1 MRKNL
6 LALLISLALI
16 NKNTY
21 ATLARHDIDWS
32 EYEDFALNI
41 GRYEAGRKGIIVY
54 KKDGTISGTI
64 DVPMPTFY
72 GVSDSG
78 NGTLYADPQIIAT
91 VAHVGNG
98 VGNNQAQ
105 RFMRGDVELSKG
117 FKNKSSWNKLLE
129 YSESYSPNEANVP
142 MKGLD
147 HKLIRLNQVMFDFT
161 PFEPVPNDEKSTLGQ
176 KNSLI
181 ARVGNGAPKIA
192 TGPGQ
197 EVWSRGAL
205 TGGFNKL
212 TQAGENKATFQ
223 IASKAKTPIDA
234 GTKAGDSG
242 SPVFVYSEKSK
253 KWYLFAT
260 NAAGSGSGYGKN
272 SYITKDVDG
281 LHRILGEYNKEIN
294 KTGDTD
300 LSTDKDNKK
309 NLVYTKGVNVK
320 INSDINLGPARL
332 IFKET
337 STIEGNGKL
346 TTAGIEVDVGKTLTF
361 KSNIDSKTIIRK
373 VGKGDLK
380 LEGNKNNKKQGSI
393 HLGDGTLEIDQ
404 NSSIGKIKIGSGRA
418 TIKVTKNDQFVG
430 NQIYFGVQGGTL
442 DLNGHNL
449 EFNDIFHVDK
459 GTRIVNQPLSKTI
472 TSHNTTDSNSTTS
485 TSETASTVSTPPTAT
500 STSATSNTP
509 TFTFK
514 PDGDR
519 VFLGSFDGNLNVNY
533 DANHLWELRGNS
545 SIKDLNVKKGTVK
558 LVGDNVLH
566 TKYLIPSQTEYHTVT
581 FNAKNINV
589 DSNAKLILG
598 RASKT
603 KADIKIDGY
612 LEIVAK
618 GKVDTSIP
626 KAYTEEPKDYQ
637 QNTNKI
643 EVDGNIEIKNNNTI
657 LIDLEN
663 NNIAEIK
670 SKISATNAISLHKK
684 GDGELLL
691 TGTNSF
697 TNGNFEI
704 EKGIVRIKDKE
715 RAKKL
720 NYTVKNGSTLEVQG
734 IETDELKGLL
744 EKFNNSFDGILS
756 LDKDITK
763 LDSKLGE
770 FNQLYLGTKGNIT
783 LGTENEDLLKDLS
796 FLNLGGDGGT
806 ITVQGLKT
814 TGNSKKTLNIGN
826 GTYRGKV
833 IIEELTKDSHLDLNV
848 HTGVD
853 LEVKKN
859 SNTDKFLDLGYGST
873 AKVDLLN
880 NLKINSKGIVLIDS
894 DDNLSKLTDP
904 TYSNLHDIYIGT
916 SKNKTLNINAEKI
929 SGNTYRFSGE
939 GETHLK
945 FNLSNKDL
953 IVDAQ
958 GLNGGVIS
966 LDNENKDYKGK
977 ITIQGHKDQNLGSI
991 TLKASTNNSL
1001 GDGNEVVIKN
1011 GGILDLNG
1019 NDISF
1024 KLSNDNT
1031 QSGTILS
1038 KTTGTF
1044 FLENTTDIN
1053 INNKLNGKL
1062 HINYFNNANVSL
1074 TNTENDFTGK
1084 ISLFGGIL
1092 KYDTDRVTNQNNTI
1106 EISNGAKLDIT
1117 KSINSDVNVSRSN
1130 NTLSEASI
1138 LFDRLADNN
1147 SVRIKKLT
1155 LGSDIISKGN
1165 NSGVNFQRNKTINY
1179 ADLALQGHTLT
1190 AENLFLDLENITSK
1204 GNLILKNSTLKL
1216 HGGNHTL
1223 LSEKNF
1229 ENIELNNST
1238 LDLRDFSFKNTEKS
1252 QKIVV
1257 KGDST
1262 ISTGTYGSDGGG
1274 ASTGFNNPLELTTGS
1289 TLNIVQANSRWYV
1302 NMQIDSDIKGDGNII
1317 ISQAKSGNLKITNNF
1332 KEFTGSLKLVYKN
1345 NRRPELGYYLNGD
1358 NEADRTLNF
1367 EILSE
1372 QFVNQRP
1379 SVTLKNIAS
1388 KSLILKNVNGYSGT
1402 LIADKGDIILDGN
1415 NAVSTKAVLQ
1425 EVDSHKIIFKVDEGQ
1440 TGNAGGFYYS
1450 HSGKANNDGL
1460 HKKGKGELVFTSNY
1474 MTTNSPK
1481 FYVDEGTV
1489 TIATSSEFKSTQ
1501 SQNRS
1506 SSEVY
1511 LDYNVA
1517 QDANL
1522 NFKVS
1527 GNYTVKNTVSGAGN
1541 VSFSQADDSTKYTT
1555 DYSKLGHSGDLT
1567 INAKVDL
1574 NLDSNDQNPITLRH
1588 NLKGEQKGYLTIK
1601 GDNKTLNINKSLDN
1615 YAGALEISGKTNL
1628 DLNLND
1634 ATLDNALYGS
1644 GTITN
1649 QNNSNLNLNNTANF
1663 TGTLNA
1669 KVGDISINN
1678 QFNTNNTGAIQL
1690 KSENDHYINITTT
1703 DDSAAKFNF
1712 IEGNLRKKGT
1722 GTLIIND
1729 NVSVDNIKHLDLNE
1743 GNLQLNHDINVEELK
1758 LGSDTKLILNSNNID
1773 RNITGTGDV
1782 ELMKTNTLTND
1793 KLQHTGNLIVN
1804 ADSTLLINTKDTLS
1818 YNLMGNHKLTIN
1830 PDSEKP
1836 NAVLKLNNDNI
1847 QHFTGGL
1854 AINNTTELN
1863 NITNLDNQLSGN
1875 GTIINT
1881 NSSNLN
1887 LNNTADF
1894 VGTLNAKEGDI
1905 SINNQP
1911 NANGT
1916 IKLKSENN
1924 HYINITTTD
1933 NNSAAKFNFIEGN
1946 LRKKGS
1952 GTLIINDNVSV
1963 DNIKHLDLN
1972 EGNLQLNHDINVE
1985 ELKLGSDTKLILN
1998 SNNIDR
2004 NITGTG
2010 DVELMKTNTLTND
2023 KLQHT
2028 GNLIVNAD
2036 STLLINT
2043 KDTLSYNL
2051 TGNHKLTINSD
2062 KDNNSLLK
2070 LNNDDIQHFTGGLA
2084 INNTTELNNIT
2095 NLNNQLSGNG
2105 TIINTNSSN
2114 LNLNNTAD
2122 FVGTLNAKAGDISIN
2137 NQFDASNTDVIKL
2150 KSENNHY
2157 INITTT
2163 NNNSAAKFNFIEGN
2177 LRKKGTG
2184 TLIIN
2189 DNASVGNIKHL
2200 DLDEGNLQLNHDI
2213 NVEELKLGANTKLT
2227 LNNTSGNIDHNIT
2240 GTGNVELKATN
2251 TLTNDKLQHTGNLIV
2266 NADSTLLINTKD
2278 TLSYNLTGNHKL
2290 TINSNNEKSD
2300 TVLKLNNDN
2309 IQHFT
2314 GGLAINNTTELNNI
2328 TNLDNQLS
2336 GNGTIINKN
2345 NSNLT
2350 LNNTANFTGTLNAKE
2365 GDISINNQF
2374 AANNTDKIQLKS
2386 ENNHYIN
2393 ITTTDNNSVAKFNF
2407 IEGNLRKKGTGTL
2420 IINDNVSVG
2429 NIKHLDL
2436 DEGNL
2441 QLNHDIN
2448 VEELKLGSDTK
2459 LILNS
2464 NNIDRNIT
2472 GTGDVELKAANTLAN
2487 NKLKHTG
2494 DLIVNADTNLTISG
2508 SENLAYHLKG
2518 DKTVTFE
2525 GGEGSTVQLHGS
2537 HINDFSGTLA
2547 INNTATAELYNVG
2560 ESLTNVTGSG
2570 TIVSKSGEFSF
2581 DNTRF
2586 TGEIVADNANIK
2598 VIDAKAKKYTAKN
2611 ADITLPYHLA
2621 KDNDSAS
2628 FSAINGAFVKADE
2641 QQWVLNRE
2649 NLDKLGKLKIQSG
2662 EVIISDLLPSE
2673 KEKDKEN
2680 ENNSNS
2686 MLTVP
2691 AEFIADNTP
2700 RPHPRSLHRKGRSL
2714 LSATIPAAI
2723 TVSDDT
2729 ILPANEKE
2737 VEIKQGA
2744 KLILDTNH
2752 QVDKIKNE
2760 GTVNLNTH
2768 TLSIDD
2774 YSSEHGKI
2782 IIALNDKTNQVLNIK
2797 KTDKNV
2803 DVELVATKDTLT
2815 YLASNGIKIANL
2827 PTQLNILNE
2836 EQLTKG
2842 NYDLTNVNGMIKL
2855 LLAPNL
2861 MSKILRLTEIHQLN
2875 QLHTNEPF
2883 IDGVTVKANYS
2894 NGKIKEKFLKDYRN
2908 TLFKS
2913 QANTSG
2919 ITINLG
2925 KTYGRFTGK
2934 LTLKALNTDFQS
2946 EVNHKTQQDK
2956 LKTLAAETGI
2966 KVEYKP
2972 GYGATLSAGILQ
2984 SSFKQG
2990 KYALLNGNLSLYAN
3004 PRYPI
3009 GKGVLTLE
3017 NELSVRY
3024 TPILSQA
3031 LPADEMAKLTNPFAY
3046 AYRLGLNYQYQKF
3059 DFNLATKVTFDN
3071 TQLTYIRKEAQVN
3084 SELIKGLSYQLS
3096 AGVKY
3101 HFTKKLNLS
3110 LTSDTTFSKNSTQFG
3125 AKIGVAYNF

>member
-16 NKNTY
+16 NKNAY
-21 ATLARHDIDWS
+21 ANLARHDIDWN

-54 KKDGTISGTI
+54 KKDGSESGI
-64 DVPMPTFY
+64 IEASMPSFY

-91 VAHVGNG
+91 VAHVGNK
-98 VGNNQAQ
+98 VGHSQVQ
-105 RFMRGDVELSKG
+105 RFMRSDVELSNG
-117 FKNKSSWNKLLE
+117 FKKKPTWNKLLE
-129 YSESYSPNEANVP
+129 YSEDYLPYEHKIPRKN
-142 MKGLD
+142 LD
-147 HKLIRLNQVMFDFT
+147 HKLIRLRSVMFDFT
-161 PFEPVPNDEKSTLGQ
+161 PFEPIPENERSHLG
-176 KNSLI
+176 KVGDLL

-192 TGPGQ
+192 IGRNQEIAAPRWGLSGGLNRVKWAGTYEPGLAI
-197 EVWSRGAL
+197 ESNPL
-205 TGGFNKL
+205 
-212 TQAGENKATFQ
+212 
-223 IASKAKTPIDA
+223 TPIDS
-234 GTKAGDSG
+234 GTKGGDSG
-242 SPVFVYSEKSK
+242 SPVFIWSEKSQ

-260 NAAGSGSGYGKN
+260 NAAGLDSGYGKK
-272 SYITKDVDG
+272 SYLTRDLDG
-281 LHRILGEYNKEIN
+281 LHKILREYNKEID
-294 KTGDTD
+294 TQGDAT
-300 LSTDKDNKK
+300 LSADSNKK
-309 NLVYTKGVNVK
+309 NLVYKKDVK
-320 INSDINLGPARL
+320 LKIDQDTDLGPARL
-332 IFKET
+332 IFKGN

-346 TTAGIEVDVGKTLTF
+346 TTAGVEVDEGKTLTF
-361 KSNIDSKTIIRK
+361 KSKIGEKTIIRK
-373 VGKGDLK
+373 VGKGSLK
-380 LEGNKNNKKQGSI
+380 LEGNQNNNKGSI
-393 HLGDGTLEIDQ
+393 HLGDGTLEIDA

-418 TIKVTKNDQFVG
+418 TIKVTKDKQFDG
-430 NQIYFGVQGGTL
+430 NQIYFGIQGGTL
-442 DLNGHNL
+442 DLNGHSL
-449 EFNDIFHVDK
+449 EFDDIFHLDK
-459 GTRIVNQPLSKTI
+459 GAKIVNQPLSKT
-472 TSHNTTDSNSTTS
+472 TASNNSTDSNSTASTDGTAANTS
-485 TSETASTVSTPPTAT
+485 TTPTSSSSDSSTTNES
-500 STSATSNTP
+500 STSATTTTTTSEPTGTTDTSKIP

-514 PDGDR
+514 PKGDR

-545 SIKDLNVKKGTVK
+545 SIKDLNIKQGTVK

-566 TKYLIPSQTEYHTVT
+566 TQFLTPSETEYHTIT
-581 FNAKNINV
+581 FKADNIKV
-589 DSNAKLILG
+589 DSEAKLILG

-603 KADIKIDGY
+603 NANIEINGN
-612 LEIVAK
+612 LEVVAT

-626 KAYTEEPKDYQ
+626 KAYKDEPNNYQ
-637 QNTNKI
+637 QDSNKI
-643 EVDGNIEIKNNNTI
+643 LVEGKITLNNSNSNNKV
-657 LIDLEN
+657 LINLEN
-663 NNIAEIK
+663 NNTAEIK
-670 SKISATNAISLHKK
+670 SEISGNNISLQKK

-691 TGTNSF
+691 SGNNTF
-697 TNGNFEI
+697 TNGKFDI
-704 EKGIVRIKDKE
+704 EKGIVRITDKE
-715 RAKKL
+715 SAKKL
-720 NYTVKNGSTLEVQG
+720 SYTVTNGSTLEIQG
-734 IETDELKGLL
+734 IETGELTELL
-744 EKFNNSFDGILS
+744 NKFNTDFNGILS

-770 FNQLYLGTKGNIT
+770 FNHLYLGTKGNIT
-783 LGTENEDLLKDLS
+783 LGTKDENLLQNLS

-806 ITVQGLKT
+806 ITVQGLENT
-814 TGNSKKTLNIGN
+814 ETNSNSNTKILNIGN

-833 IIEELTKDSHLDLNV
+833 IIDKLTDKSHLDLNV

-853 LEVKKN
+853 LEIKE
-859 SNTDKFLDLGYGST
+859 NTSTAKFLDLGYAST
-873 AKVDLLN
+873 AKVDLLK
-880 NLKINSKGIVLIDS
+880 NLKENSEGVVLINGT
-894 DDNLSKLTDP
+894 DNLTKLTEPEYSKL
-904 TYSNLHDIYIGT
+904 NKIYIGA
-916 SKNKTLNINAEKI
+916 SKGTTLDITNSTI
-929 SGNTYRFSGE
+929 SGDTYRFSGE
-939 GETHLK
+939 GNTNLK
-945 FNLSNKDL
+945 FDLASDKNL

-958 GLNGGVIS
+958 GLTGGVIS
-966 LDNENKDYKGK
+966 LDNDNTNYKGK

-991 TLKASTNNSL
+991 SLKASTDNSL
-1001 GDGNEVVIKN
+1001 GKGNEVVIKN
-1011 GGILDLNG
+1011 GGILDVNG
-1019 NDISF
+1019 KSINI
-1024 KLSNDNT
+1024 KLSTESN
-1031 QSGTILS
+1031 QSGTIFS
-1038 KTTGTF
+1038 ATKG
-1044 FLENTTDIN
+1044 
-1053 INNKLNGKL
+1053 
-1062 HINYFNNANVSL
+1062 NVTL
-1074 TNTENDFTGK
+1074 ANTENTEIKNKISGKLDIIYHGNGELSLSNTQNNFTGD
-1084 ISLFGGIL
+1084 INLDNGTL
-1092 KYDTDRVTNQNNTI
+1092 KYSTEGVTNQNNKI
-1106 EISNGAKLDIT
+1106 NISNNAKIDIT
-1117 KSINSDVNVSRSN
+1117 KNVNSEIVASN
-1130 NTLSEASI
+1130 NNGASI
-1138 LFDRLADNN
+1138 LFTGLNTNN
-1147 SVRIKKLT
+1147 SVSINKLT
-1155 LGSDIISKGN
+1155 LNSDVTSKGN
-1165 NSGVNFQRNKTINY
+1165 NNGSNFDRKKEINY
-1179 ADLALQGHTLT
+1179 KNLNLNNHTLT
-1190 AENLFLDLENITSK
+1190 AEEQFLSISSVSNK
-1204 GNLILKNSTLKL
+1204 GNLVLNNSTLKL

-1223 LSEKNF
+1223 LSTKNF
-1229 ENIELNNST
+1229 DKIELDSST
-1238 LDLRDFSFKNTEKS
+1238 LDLRDYNFKSSETA
-1252 QKIVV
+1252 QKIVI

-1262 ISTGTYGSDGGG
+1262 ISAGTYGSDGGG
-1274 ASTGFNNPLELTTGS
+1274 ASSTFNNPLEVTAGS
-1289 TLNIVQANSRWYV
+1289 KLNIMQSNVRRPWV
-1302 NMQIDSDIKGDGNII
+1302 NLQIDSDVEGSGEII
-1317 ISQAKSGNLKITNNF
+1317 ASQAGSGNLKITNNF
-1332 KEFTGSLKLVYKN
+1332 KKFTGSLKLVNKG
-1345 NRRPELGYYLNGD
+1345 RTPDLKYYLNS
-1358 NEADRTLNF
+1358 EKEEDRTLNF
-1367 EILSE
+1367 KILSE
-1372 QFVNQRP
+1372 PYSDRRP
-1379 SVTLKNIAS
+1379 SVILRNIAP
-1388 KSLILKNVNGYSGT
+1388 KDLILKNVNDYAGT
-1402 LIADKGDIILDGN
+1402 LVADQGNIILDSS
-1415 NAVSTKAVLQ
+1415 NAVSTKAALQ
-1425 EVDSHKIIFKVDEGQ
+1425 EANNNQIIFKVDENV
-1440 TGNAGGFYYS
+1440 TANAGGFHYYR
-1450 HSGKANNDGL
+1450 SGKSNNDGL
-1460 HKKGKGELVFTSNY
+1460 HKKGKGELIFIDSYTAEK
-1474 MTTNSPK
+1474 SPK
-1481 FYVDEGTV
+1481 LYIDEGTV
-1489 TIATSSEFKSTQ
+1489 TIATKSDFKTKDDVSRNT
-1501 SQNRS
+1501 SAETALTFHTNK
-1506 SSEVY
+1506 
-1511 LDYNVA
+1511 
-1517 QDANL
+1517 DANL
-1522 NFKVS
+1522 NFKVN
-1527 GNYTVKNTVSGAGN
+1527 GEYTVNNTISGDGN
-1541 VSFSQADDSTKYTT
+1541 VSFNQADDSTKYTT
-1555 DYSKLGHSGDLT
+1555 NYSKLSHSGDLT

-1574 NLDSNDQNPITLRH
+1574 NLDSNDQNSITLRH
-1588 NLKGEQKGYLTIK
+1588 HLKGNNQGHLTIK
-1601 GDNKTLNINKSLDN
+1601 GENKTFSIDKNLND
-1615 YAGALEISGKTNL
+1615 YAGALEISDKTKL

-1649 QNNSNLNLNNTANF
+1649 QNSSNLNLNNTANF

-1669 KVGDISINN
+1669 QAGNISINN
-1678 QFNTNNTGAIQL
+1678 QFNTNNTGTIQL

-1703 DDSAAKFNF
+1703 DNNSATKFNF
-1712 IEGNLRKKGT
+1712 IEGNLRKKGL
-1722 GTLIIND
+1722 GTLVVND
-1729 NVSVDNIKHLDLNE
+1729 NVSVD
-1743 GNLQLNHDINVEELK
+1743 
-1758 LGSDTKLILNSNNID
+1758 
-1773 RNITGTGDV
+1773 
-1782 ELMKTNTLTND
+1782 
-1793 KLQHTGNLIVN
+1793 
-1804 ADSTLLINTKDTLS
+1804 
-1818 YNLMGNHKLTIN
+1818 
-1830 PDSEKP
+1830 
-1836 NAVLKLNNDNI
+1836 
-1847 QHFTGGL
+1847 
-1854 AINNTTELN
+1854 
-1863 NITNLDNQLSGN
+1863 
-1875 GTIINT
+1875 
-1881 NSSNLN
+1881 
-1887 LNNTADF
+1887 
-1894 VGTLNAKEGDI
+1894 
-1905 SINNQP
+1905 
-1911 NANGT
+1911 
-1916 IKLKSENN
+1916 
-1924 HYINITTTD
+1924 
-1933 NNSAAKFNFIEGN
+1933 
-1946 LRKKGS
+1946 
-1952 GTLIINDNVSV
+1952 
-1963 DNIKHLDLN
+1963 
-1972 EGNLQLNHDINVE
+1972 
-1985 ELKLGSDTKLILN
+1985 
-1998 SNNIDR
+1998 
-2004 NITGTG
+2004 
-2010 DVELMKTNTLTND
+2010 
-2023 KLQHT
+2023 
-2028 GNLIVNAD
+2028 
-2036 STLLINT
+2036 
-2043 KDTLSYNL
+2043 
-2051 TGNHKLTINSD
+2051 
-2062 KDNNSLLK
+2062 
-2070 LNNDDIQHFTGGLA
+2070 
-2084 INNTTELNNIT
+2084 
-2095 NLNNQLSGNG
+2095 
-2105 TIINTNSSN
+2105 
-2114 LNLNNTAD
+2114 
-2122 FVGTLNAKAGDISIN
+2122 
-2137 NQFDASNTDVIKL
+2137 
-2150 KSENNHY
+2150 
-2157 INITTT
+2157 
-2163 NNNSAAKFNFIEGN
+2163 
-2177 LRKKGTG
+2177 
-2184 TLIIN
+2184 
-2189 DNASVGNIKHL
+2189 NIKHL

-2290 TINSNNEKSD
+2290 TINSNNEKYD

-2345 NSNLT
+2345 SSNLN
-2350 LNNTANFTGTLNAKE
+2350 LNNTADFIGTLNAKE
-2365 GDISINNQF
+2365 GDISINNQPN
-2374 AANNTDKIQLKS
+2374 ANGTIKLKS
-2386 ENNHYIN
+2386 ENGHYIN
-2393 ITTTDNNSVAKFNF
+2393 FTTTDNNSSAKFDFTGGNF
-2407 IEGNLRKKGTGTL
+2407 RKRGKRSLIVDNNVTLNNVDNFVLSEGNVQL
-2420 IINDNVSVG
+2420 DHSVQAQ
-2429 NIKHLDL
+2429 NIDL
-2436 DEGNL
+2436 GAN
-2441 QLNHDIN
+2441 
-2448 VEELKLGSDTK
+2448 TK
-2459 LILNS
+2459 LILNT
-2464 NNIDRNIT
+2464 NDNINSNIT

-2487 NKLKHTG
+2487 NKLNHTG

-2518 DKTVTFE
+2518 KNTVTFS
-2525 GGEGSTVQLHGS
+2525 GENSTVQLHGS

-2547 INNTATAELYNVG
+2547 INNTAELYDVG
-2560 ESLTNVTGSG
+2560 NSLTNVEGSG

-2581 DNTRF
+2581 NNTQF

-2598 VIDAKAKKYTAKN
+2598 VIDAGAKKYTAKN

-2621 KDNDSAS
+2621 KDNHSSS

-2662 EVIISDLLPSE
+2662 EVIISDLLPS
-2673 KEKDKEN
+2673 EKDKEN

-2883 IDGVTVKANYS
+2883 IEGVTVKANYS

-2925 KTYGRFTGK
+2925 KTYGRLTGK

-3004 PRYPI
+3004 PRYPL

-3071 TQLTYIRKEAQVN
+3071 TQLTYIRKEALVN
-3084 SELIKGLSYQLS
+3084 SDLIKGLSYQLS

-3125 AKIGVAYNF
+3125 AKIGVTYNF

>member
-16 NKNTY
+16 NKNAY

-91 VAHVGNG
+91 VAHVGDW

-105 RFMRGDVELSKG
+105 RFMRSDVELSKD
-117 FKNKSSWNKLLE
+117 FKTKSSWNKLLE
-129 YSESYSPNEANVP
+129 YSESYSPNEHKIP
-142 MKGLD
+142 MQGLD
-147 HKLIRLNQVMFDFT
+147 HKLIRLNQVMFDFA
-161 PFEPVPNDEKSTLGQ
+161 PLEVIPYDEKDSLG
-176 KNSLI
+176 KVGDLL
-181 ARVGNGAPKIA
+181 ARVGNGSPKIA
-192 TGPGQ
+192 IAPG
-197 EVWSRGAL
+197 EEIWSRGAL
-205 TGGFNKL
+205 TGGLNKL
-212 TQAGENKATFQ
+212 KWEDKNKPGLAIEFNP
-223 IASKAKTPIDA
+223 KTPIDT

-242 SPVFVYSEKSK
+242 SPVFIWSEKSK
-253 KWYLFAT
+253 KWYFFAT

-272 SYITKDVDG
+272 SHLTKDLDG
-281 LHRILGEYNKEIN
+281 LYRILQEYNKIID

-300 LSTDKDNKK
+300 LSIDKDNEKK
-309 NLVYTKGVNVK
+309 NLVYTKKDVNVK
-320 INSDINLGPARL
+320 ISSEVNLGPARL
-332 IFKET
+332 VFRDNA
-337 STIEGNGKL
+337 TIEGNGKL
-346 TTAGIEVDVGKTLTF
+346 TTAGIEVYANKTLTF
-361 KSNIDSKTIIRK
+361 KSNIGKDTIIRK
-373 VGKGDLK
+373 VGEGDLK
-380 LEGNKNNKKQGSI
+380 LEGNQNNSKQGSI
-393 HLGDGTLEIDQ
+393 HLGDGTLEIAEG
-404 NSSIGKIKIGSGRA
+404 SSIGKIKIGSGRA
-418 TIKVTKNDQFVG
+418 TIKVTKDNQFTG

-472 TSHNTTDSNSTTS
+472 TSNNNTDSNSTTS
-485 TSETASTVSTPPTAT
+485 TSETANTVSTTPTTTSTSSTPTTASES
-500 STSATSNTP
+500 STSATTIATNTSNIATTNNTP

-519 VFLGSFDGNLNVNY
+519 VFLGSFNGNLNVNY
-533 DANHLWELRGNS
+533 DANHQWELRGNS
-545 SIKDLNVKKGTVK
+545 AIKDLNVKQGTVK
-558 LVGDNVLH
+558 FIGDNVLH
-566 TKYLIPSQTEYHTVT
+566 TKYLTPSETEYHTVT
-581 FNAKNINV
+581 FNAENIKV
-589 DSNAKLILG
+589 DNNAKLILG

-603 KADIKIDGY
+603 KANINVDGS
-612 LEIVAK
+612 LEVIAT

-637 QNTNKI
+637 QDTNKI
-643 EVDGNIEIKNNNTI
+643 VVEGKVALNNSNKV
-657 LIDLEN
+657 LINLEN
-663 NNIAEIK
+663 NNTAEIK
-670 SKISATNAISLHKK
+670 SNISATNTISLHKK
-684 GDGELLL
+684 GDGELILS
-691 TGTNSF
+691 GTNSF
-697 TNGNFEI
+697 DNGGNFDI
-704 EKGIVRIKDKE
+704 ENGIVRITDKNS
-715 RAKKL
+715 AKNL
-720 NYTVKNGSTLEVQG
+720 NYTVQNGSTLEIQG
-734 IETDELKGLL
+734 IETNELTDLL
-744 EKFNNSFDGILS
+744 NKFDTKFNGILS
-756 LDKDITK
+756 LDKNITTLDKK
-763 LDSKLGE
+763 LND

-783 LGTENEDLLKDLS
+783 LGEKNKNLLEHLS

-806 ITVQGLKT
+806 ITVQGLEN
-814 TGNSKKTLNIGN
+814 TGNNNSKKTLNIGN

-833 IIEELTKDSHLDLNV
+833 VIDELTANSHLDLNV

-853 LEVKKN
+853 LEITKN
-859 SNTDKFLDLGYGST
+859 ANTNKFIDLGYGST

-880 NLKINSKGIVLIDS
+880 NLKTNSKGIVLIDS
-894 DDNLSKLTDP
+894 DDNLSKLTKTEYDQ
-904 TYSNLHDIYIGT
+904 LQDIYIGT

-939 GETHLK
+939 GNTNLK

-966 LDNENKDYKGK
+966 LDKDNTNYKGK

-1001 GDGNEVVIKN
+1001 GDRNEVVIKN
-1011 GGILDLNG
+1011 GGVLDVNG
-1019 NDISF
+1019 KSINI
-1024 KLSNDNT
+1024 KLSTESN
-1031 QSGTILS
+1031 QSGTIFS
-1038 KTTGTF
+1038 TEKGSVT
-1044 FLENTTDIN
+1044 
-1053 INNKLNGKL
+1053 
-1062 HINYFNNANVSL
+1062 L
-1074 TNTENDFTGK
+1074 TNTGNTEIKNKISGKLDITYNGSGELSLSNTQNHFTGN
-1084 ISLFGGIL
+1084 INLNNGTL
-1092 KYDTDRVTNQNNTI
+1092 KYSTEGVTNQNNKI
-1106 EISNGAKLDIT
+1106 NINNNAKIDIT
-1117 KSINSDVNVSRSN
+1117 KNVNSEIVANVNN
-1130 NTLSEASI
+1130 NTDASI
-1138 LFDRLADNN
+1138 LFTGLNTN
-1147 SVRIKKLT
+1147 TNISTKKLT
-1155 LGSDIISKGN
+1155 LTSNVTSKGN
-1165 NSGVNFQRNKTINY
+1165 NNGSNFNRNREINY
-1179 ADLALQGHTLT
+1179 QNLNLNNHTLIT
-1190 AENLFLDLENITSK
+1190 ENQFLSINSVSSK

-1216 HGGNHTL
+1216 HGGDQTL
-1223 LSEKNF
+1223 LSTKNF
-1229 ENIELNNST
+1229 DNIELNNST
-1238 LDLRDFSFKNTEKS
+1238 LDLRDYSFKNSEKS

-1257 KGDST
+1257 KGNST
-1262 ISTGTYGSDGGG
+1262 ISTGTHGSDGGG
-1274 ASTGFNNPLELTTGS
+1274 ASTFFNSPLEVSTGS
-1289 TLNIVQANSRWYV
+1289 TLNITQSNTRWYV
-1302 NMQIDSDIKGDGNII
+1302 NMQIDSDVSGDGNIVV
-1317 ISQAKSGNLKITNNF
+1317 SQAGTGNLKITNNF
-1332 KEFTGSLKLVYKN
+1332 KNFMGSLKISGTGRVHSLLYEINAENK
-1345 NRRPELGYYLNGD
+1345 E
-1358 NEADRTLNF
+1358 DRTINYRL
-1367 EILSE
+1367 ISD
-1372 QFVNQRP
+1372 QRTNYRP
-1379 SVTLKNIAS
+1379 NAKLRNNSAKD
-1388 KSLILKNVNGYSGT
+1388 LILKNVKDYSGE
-1402 LIADKGDIILDGN
+1402 IVAESGNIILDGE
-1415 NAVSTKAVLQ
+1415 NATITKAALH
-1425 EVDSHKIIFKVDEGQ
+1425 E
-1440 TGNAGGFYYS
+1440 TGNNKVLFNVDQGMQAKAGGFYYS
-1450 HSGKANNDGL
+1450 RWSSSNDGL
-1460 HKKGKGELVFTSNY
+1460 HKTGKGELIFIDSYTAEK
-1474 MTTNSPK
+1474 SPK
-1481 FYVDEGTV
+1481 LYIDEGTV
-1489 TIATSSEFKSTQ
+1489 TIATQSDFKTKENVLNNSSAEAALTFHTNK
-1501 SQNRS
+1501 
-1506 SSEVY
+1506 
-1511 LDYNVA
+1511 
-1517 QDANL
+1517 DANL
-1522 NFKVS
+1522 NFKVD
-1527 GNYTVKNTVSGAGN
+1527 GEYTVKNNILGEGN
-1541 VSFSQADDSTKYTT
+1541 VSFNQANDNTKYTT
-1555 DYSKLGHSGDLT
+1555 DYSKLGHKGDLT

-1574 NLDSNDQNPITLRH
+1574 NLDSNNSNSNGNSITLRH
-1588 NLKGEQKGYLTIK
+1588 HLKGNNQGHLTIK
-1601 GDNKTLNINKSLDN
+1601 GDNKTLSVDKNLND
-1615 YAGALEISGKTNL
+1615 YTGALEISDKTKL

-1634 ATLDNALYGS
+1634 ATLNNTLYGS

-1649 QNNSNLNLNNTANF
+1649 QNSSNVNLNNTAHF
-1663 TGTLNA
+1663 VGTLYA
-1669 KVGDISINN
+1669 KTGDISINN
-1678 QFNTNNTGAIQL
+1678 QFNTNNTGTIQL
-1690 KSENDHYINITTT
+1690 KSENNHYINITTT
-1703 DDSAAKFNF
+1703 DNNSATKFNF

-1729 NVSVDNIKHLDLNE
+1729 NVTVTNINHLDLAE
-1743 GNLQLNHDINVEELK
+1743 GNLQLDHDIKAQNIA
-1758 LGSDTKLILNSNNID
+1758 LGT
-1773 RNITGTGDV
+1773 
-1782 ELMKTNTLTND
+1782 
-1793 KLQHTGNLIVN
+1793 
-1804 ADSTLLINTKDTLS
+1804 
-1818 YNLMGNHKLTIN
+1818 
-1830 PDSEKP
+1830 
-1836 NAVLKLNNDNI
+1836 
-1847 QHFTGGL
+1847 
-1854 AINNTTELN
+1854 
-1863 NITNLDNQLSGN
+1863 
-1875 GTIINT
+1875 
-1881 NSSNLN
+1881 
-1887 LNNTADF
+1887 
-1894 VGTLNAKEGDI
+1894 
-1905 SINNQP
+1905 
-1911 NANGT
+1911 
-1916 IKLKSENN
+1916 
-1924 HYINITTTD
+1924 
-1933 NNSAAKFNFIEGN
+1933 
-1946 LRKKGS
+1946 
-1952 GTLIINDNVSV
+1952 
-1963 DNIKHLDLN
+1963 
-1972 EGNLQLNHDINVE
+1972 
-1985 ELKLGSDTKLILN
+1985 
-1998 SNNIDR
+1998 
-2004 NITGTG
+2004 
-2010 DVELMKTNTLTND
+2010 
-2023 KLQHT
+2023 
-2028 GNLIVNAD
+2028 
-2036 STLLINT
+2036 
-2043 KDTLSYNL
+2043 
-2051 TGNHKLTINSD
+2051 
-2062 KDNNSLLK
+2062 
-2070 LNNDDIQHFTGGLA
+2070 
-2084 INNTTELNNIT
+2084 
-2095 NLNNQLSGNG
+2095 
-2105 TIINTNSSN
+2105 
-2114 LNLNNTAD
+2114 
-2122 FVGTLNAKAGDISIN
+2122 
-2137 NQFDASNTDVIKL
+2137 
-2150 KSENNHY
+2150 
-2157 INITTT
+2157 
-2163 NNNSAAKFNFIEGN
+2163 
-2177 LRKKGTG
+2177 
-2184 TLIIN
+2184 
-2189 DNASVGNIKHL
+2189 
-2200 DLDEGNLQLNHDI
+2200 
-2213 NVEELKLGANTKLT
+2213 NTKLT
-2227 LNNTSGNIDHNIT
+2227 LNNTSDNIDHNIT
-2240 GTGNVELKATN
+2240 GTGNVELMKTN

-2336 GNGTIINKN
+2336 GNGTIINTN
-2345 NSNLT
+2345 SSNLN
-2350 LNNTANFTGTLNAKE
+2350 LNNTANFTGTLNAKA
-2365 GDISINNQF
+2365 GDISINNLF
-2374 AANNTDKIQLKS
+2374 AENNNGKIQLKS

-2393 ITTTDNNSVAKFNF
+2393 ITTTDNNSATKFNF

-2472 GTGDVELKAANTLAN
+2472 GTGNVELMKTNTLTNDKLQHTGNLIVNADSTLLINTKDTLSYNLTGNHKLTINSNNEKSDTVLKLNNDNIQHFTGGLAINNTTELNNITNLDNQLSGNGIIINTNSSNLNLNNTANFTGTLNAKAGDISINNLFAGNNNGKIQLKSENGHYINFATTDNNSSAKFDFIGGNFRKRGKRSLIVDNNVTLNNVDNFVLSEGDAQLDRGINAQNIDLSKNTKLILNNTSGNINSNITGAGDVELMKPNTLTN
-2487 NKLKHTG
+2487 NKLNHTG

-2508 SENLAYHLKG
+2508 NEALSYHLKG
-2518 DKTVTFE
+2518 KNTVTFS
-2525 GGEGSTVQLHGS
+2525 GENSTVQLHGS
-2537 HINDFSGTLA
+2537 HINAFSGTLA
-2547 INNTATAELYNVG
+2547 INNTAELYDVG
-2560 ESLTNVTGSG
+2560 NSLTNVEGSG

-2581 DNTRF
+2581 NNTQF

-2598 VIDAKAKKYTAKN
+2598 VIDAGAKKYTAKN

-2621 KDNDSAS
+2621 KDNPSAS

-2641 QQWVLNRE
+2641 KQWVLNRE

-2662 EVIISDLLPSE
+2662 EVIISDLLPTE
-2673 KEKDKEN
+2673 KEKDKEKN
-2680 ENNSNS
+2680 KENRLDNN
-2686 MLTVP
+2686 LDIATP

-2700 RPHPRSLHRKGRSL
+2700 RPHPRSPRRGRSL
-2714 LSATIPAAI
+2714 LSATTPAAI

-2803 DVELVATKDTLT
+2803 NVELVADKNTLT

-2894 NGKIKEKFLKDYRN
+2894 NEKIKEKFLKDYRN

-2934 LTLKALNTDFQS
+2934 LTLKALNTAFQS

-2972 GYGATLSAGILQ
+2972 GYGATLSTGILQ

-3004 PRYPI
+3004 PRYPL

-3031 LPADEMAKLTNPFAY
+3031 LPADEKAKLTNPFAY

-3101 HFTKKLNLS
+3101 HFTTKLNLS

-3125 AKIGVAYNF
+3125 AKIGVTYNF